1 MIRENCRARFTAADF
16 DFILRT
22 LARSQNEHVSL
33 VDLLADSETRDSI
46 LDSPRLVD
54 AILSHG
60 GQLRISSQFYFY
72 VLARHVLRDAGIT
85 DRKLC
90 DYVGSLLEKFSRVTF
105 LQAPHQSGSE
115 SSRQYISDMLIA
127 LSRATPE
134 EAFLLRAYV
143 GNYLEDC
150 IIDHVRS
157 AQLSKLAGASVRELS
172 ELARTF
178 LRHAGDQLY
187 VGIYYSRWLID
198 QLERHDPRAGLG
210 DHNIRS
216 LIVFVEEINHA
227 LHAALQF
234 KNGQHEIG
242 SEDFAR
248 DLELQ
253 AQVDTYL
260 VLLLF
265 VAFFRKTQRVSR
277 ADRRWLRFHLF
288 ARQRP
293 EAFRDQNLRGRYLET
308 CELAAS

>member
-1 MIRENCRARFTAADF
+1 VNE
-16 DFILRT
+16 T
-22 LARSQNEHVSL
+22 LFSQIQ
-33 VDLLADSETRDSI
+33 R
-46 LDSPRLVD
+46 
-54 AILSHG
+54 
-60 GQLRISSQFYFY
+60 
-72 VLARHVLRDAGIT
+72 
-85 DRKLC
+85 
-90 DYVGSLLEKFSRVTF
+90 LLERTYA
-105 LQAPHQSGSE
+105 Q
-115 SSRQYISDMLIA
+115 
-127 LSRATPE
+127 
-134 EAFLLRAYV
+134 V
-143 GNYLEDC
+143 GINLEDC
-150 IIDHVRS
+150 IIDRARS
-157 AQLSKLAGASVRELS
+157 AQLSKLAGASARELS

-260 VLLLF
+260 ILLF
-265 VAFFRKTQRVSR
+265 FIAFFRKTQRVSR

-288 ARQRP
+288 VRQRP
-293 EAFRDQNLRGRYLET
+293 EAFRDANLRGRYLET
-308 CELAAS
+308 CELAASYTQFLDTLNGMRRLEEIRQFRSLDYGAKKAHVFALMDRGG